1 MFNSLS
7 PLTQRRLQ
15 YALAISGLVAGVAA
29 IITFVLAGVVLFV
42 SGLPAG
48 HPFVMFMPQAHL
60 GPGMMPRG
68 SLDSGMW
75 LMMIASYSGLLVGV
89 TSFVILYLGRAD
101 AN

>member
-1 MFNSLS
+1 MFNFLPS
-7 PLTQRRLQ
+7 LTQRRLQ
-15 YALAISGLVAGVAA
+15 YALSISGLVAGVAA
-29 IITFVLAGVVLFV
+29 IVTFILAGLVLFLA
-42 SGLPAG
+42 GLPVG
-48 HPFVMFMPQAHL
+48 HPFVMFMPQAHI

-75 LMMIASYSGLLVGV
+75 LMLIASYSGLLVGV